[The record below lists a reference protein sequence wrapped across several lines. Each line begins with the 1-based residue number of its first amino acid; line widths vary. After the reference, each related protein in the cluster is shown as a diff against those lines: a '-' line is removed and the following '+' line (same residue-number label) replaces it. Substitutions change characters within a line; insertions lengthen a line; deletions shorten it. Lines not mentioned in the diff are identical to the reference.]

1 MSPATI
7 IIITTGTD
15 MSTALIPAPLLGT
28 TVHDSSATT
37 MAAAIRTIIGRD
49 MPLALSVAT
58 AMVTM
63 TSV

>member
-1 MSPATI
+1 
-7 IIITTGTD
+7 